1 MLTSYNATHSHWFA
15 GRFFSSCCI
24 LFSLGITPDMK
35 SLFYYLSDSPCE
47 RLFLVLRV
55 WLVNM
60 SWFSYNMEVVFFE
73 SSKS

>member
-15 GRFFSSCCI
+15 GCFFSSCCI
-24 LFSLGITPDMK
+24 LFSFGITPDMK
-35 SLFYYLSDSPCE
+35 SLFYYLSDSPSE